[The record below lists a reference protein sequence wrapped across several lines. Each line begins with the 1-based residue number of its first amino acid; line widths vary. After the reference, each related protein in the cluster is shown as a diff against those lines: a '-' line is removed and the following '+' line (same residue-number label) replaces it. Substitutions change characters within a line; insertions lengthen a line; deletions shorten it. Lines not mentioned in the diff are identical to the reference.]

1 MSARTDSSTAAAP
14 AAGAQIVTAPHADPS
29 TPVTASRRGHFWIPG
44 DTVQVSSGTAQ
55 RAPMFV
61 QWEAP
66 EQVTRERPL
75 VLVHGGGGQG
85 TDWLGTVDGR
95 PGWAQHFVAAGFAV
109 YVVDRPGH
117 GRSPYHP
124 EVIGE
129 MGGQFSYEAA
139 AGLFAPPDRA
149 DEQTAWAWGREPG
162 DAGLD
167 QLVAA
172 FGPLPADLGWSQ
184 ELDAERLARLLDRIG
199 PAVLVTHSAGGPV
212 GWLTAD
218 RRPELVEAIVAVE
231 PMGPAFVEFP
241 GLGALQWGLTAA
253 RVSYDPP
260 LDSPEAVREADPAV
274 RRIPALS
281 GKDVLLVTGGASPF
295 ADFAGE
301 IVDFLD
307 HAGARP
313 ERMHLPDEG
322 VHGNGHA
329 LQMEANAED
338 TVRPVV
344 DWLTGRERSRPS

>member
-1 MSARTDSSTAAAP
+1 MSTRPDRSATEGDT
-14 AAGAQIVTAPHADPS
+14 VTAPHTDPS
-29 TPVTASRRGHFWIPG
+29 MPVVTSRRGHFWIPG
-44 DTVQVSSGTAQ
+44 DTVQVSTGTAQ
-55 RAPMFV
+55 RGPMFV

-66 EQVTRERPL
+66 EQVTGKFPL

-95 PGWAQHFVAAGFAV
+95 PGWAQRFVEAGCAV

-139 AGLFAPPDRA
+139 VGLFAPPDRA
-149 DEQTAWAWGREPG
+149 EDHTAWTWGREPG
-162 DAGLD
+162 DEGLD

-184 ELDAERLARLLDRIG
+184 ELDADRLARLLDRIG

-212 GWLTAD
+212 GWLAAD

-241 GLGALQWGLTAA
+241 GMGALTWGLTAA
-253 RVSYDPP
+253 PVTYDPP
-260 LDSPEAVREADPAV
+260 LENPRAVRDAEPSA
-274 RRIPALS
+274 RRIPGLA
-281 GKDVLLVTGGASPF
+281 GKDVLVVTGGASVF
-295 ADFAGE
+295 ADFADD
-301 IVDFLD
+301 VVAFLD
-307 HAGARP
+307 DAGARP
-313 ERMHLPDEG
+313 ARMHLPEHG
-322 VHGNGHA
+322 VSGNGHGM
-329 LQMEANAED
+329 LMEANAD
-338 TVRPVV
+338 QACAPVLR
-344 DWLTGRERSRPS
+344 WLLDRDGRDRGGER